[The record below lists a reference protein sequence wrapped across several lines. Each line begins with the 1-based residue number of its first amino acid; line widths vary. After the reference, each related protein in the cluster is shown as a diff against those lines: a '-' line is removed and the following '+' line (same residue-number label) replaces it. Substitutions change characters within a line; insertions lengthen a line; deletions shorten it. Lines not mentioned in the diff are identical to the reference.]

1 MMACTEMLTMCLL
14 SAKLGKNGSPQ
25 QPPQLSSKGPVIF
38 HDIFRRADKND
49 DGKLSFDEFKN
60 YFADGVLSTEEL
72 QELFCR
78 MDKLHVDNLETEKLC
93 DYFSEHL
100 GEYRSVLSALE
111 ALNVAVLSAMDRTKM
126 DYESASKTHQFVT
139 RFLLRETM
147 SQLQSLQSSLG
158 CALDTI
164 EQQTGQERCELKK
177 PEALFGLRA
186 GRRCSRKVQKTV
198 CLSPTDTLSGMLTT
212 GVSVETDNQ
221 WMAQINRLQH
231 LIDKL
236 EYKSPQLEPV
246 KEEST
251 CRPPDSHILVAQR
264 QISITESGLQAFRQ
278 ALKSYADSTANQ
290 SSCLH
295 VSAHK
300 LTSGCCFMLYEFWQ
314 DTKSWRSHLQSNYS
328 KIFQRATIDFLE
340 SPELVTTMLFPTSW
354 WIMNNN

>member
-1 MMACTEMLTMCLL
+1 MMAFTEMLTVCLL
-14 SAKLGKNGSPQ
+14 SAKHGKDGSPK
-25 QPPQLSSKGPVIF
+25 QPPQLSSKGPAIF

-72 QELFCR
+72 RELFSR
-78 MDKLHVDNLETEKLC
+78 IDQVHVDNLETEKLC

-100 GEYRSVLSALE
+100 GEYKNVLSALE
-111 ALNVAVLSAMDRTKM
+111 ALNVAVLSAMDKTKM
-126 DYESASKTHQFVT
+126 DYESASKTQQFVT

-147 SQLQSLQSSLG
+147 SQLQSLHSSLA

-164 EQQTGQERCELKK
+164 EEQTGQERHELKK
-177 PEALFGLRA
+177 PETLFGLRG
-186 GRRCSRKVQKTV
+186 GRKCSRRAQKTV
-198 CLSPTDTLSGMLTT
+198 FLSPTDTLSGMLTT
-212 GVSVETDNQ
+212 GVAVETDNH
-221 WMAQINRLQH
+221 WMTQINRLQN

-236 EYKSPQLEPV
+236 EYKSPHLEPV
-246 KEEST
+246 KEEITS
-251 CRPPDSHILVAQR
+251 RPPDSHILVAQR

-314 DTKSWRSHLQSNYS
+314 DTKSWRSHLQANYS